1 MPGLPHPFQGSCVV
15 FRLFY
20 DNLAPVAWASDAG
33 VVCTREGDSGSTRAD
48 RVFTVAM
55 RLSVEPPDLRDD
67 LLEFLRA
74 SSCLAVKR
82 GAAEIDTHLLNSV
95 SERHDLAV
103 LIGYVESW
111 KARHSG
117 TRVEVVSD

>member
-1 MPGLPHPFQGSCVV
+1 
-15 FRLFY
+15 
-20 DNLAPVAWASDAG
+20 
-33 VVCTREGDSGSTRAD
+33 
-48 RVFTVAM
+48 M
-55 RLSVEPPDLRDD
+55 RLSVDPPDLRDD

-82 GAAEIDTHLLNSV
+82 EAAEIDTHLLNSV
-95 SERHDLAV
+95 SERHDRAV

-117 TRVEVVSD
+117 ARVEVVSD